1 MGFHERGDSERA
13 RGRSATAWRTLAGQQ
28 LNENDWGRL
37 APLSNQLVNF
47 RWSAAHA
54 ARARFAAPFP
64 SNSWQNP
71 GWIRNVAASPC
82 HVRSSCIAGIMAK
95 DQGASAP
102 KMLFHSMDEL
112 DLELRL

>member
-1 MGFHERGDSERA
+1 MV
-13 RGRSATAWRTLAGQQ
+13 
-28 LNENDWGRL
+28 
-37 APLSNQLVNF
+37 SNTCVEIEQG
-47 RWSAAHA
+47 SQCH
-54 ARARFAAPFP
+54 FP
-64 SNSWQNP
+64 AILQNP
-71 GWIRNVAASPC
+71 RWIRNVTASAC